1 MASASLS
8 KSAYRLE
15 AAEVLRLLE
24 VDPHN
29 GLTQQQIQK
38 NRAKYGRNEIP
49 VPPGSSFFQLLLS
62 QFEDLLVL
70 ILLGAAIISFLLACF
85 EEGEDRLTAFVEPA
99 VIMIILIANATVGV
113 VQETNAEKAIEKLKE
128 SEARDA
134 NVLRQGVYETVHAAE
149 LVPGDILALSN
160 GDKVPADARILEL
173 ATASLLVDESM
184 LTGESEAA
192 EKFTHAI
199 NIPETQVVNQDKRN
213 MLFSGALMLRGK
225 ATAVV
230 VGTGSNT
237 EMGVIASGLVKNDE
251 KTPLQQ
257 KLDEFGEQLS
267 KVIGVIC
274 LVVWLINIGHFTDPE
289 HGSALRGAIYYFKI
303 AVALAVAA
311 IPEGL
316 PAVVTTCL
324 ALGTMKM
331 AKKNAIVRSLPSV
344 ETLGCTTV
352 ICSDK
357 TGTLTT
363 NMMSVQKVLTVDV
376 ATRTG
381 VSFRDYLVQGDSW
394 APIGD
399 IIREGDRMGTR
410 VTAVEDGGLAYLGQ
424 ISALC
429 NEATLGYKV
438 SEKDGTGVYT
448 KTGAPTEA
456 ALLVLAE
463 KIGTPTPQLN
473 ARAAEAPPEQ
483 RCQTAFS
490 YWRQRFQREHMLE
503 FDRDRKSMSVIV
515 SEVGVAPPS
524 SSTRAARNVSS
535 GKSWLFAK
543 GAAEFLMDRCTSIR
557 GSDGSV
563 VPLTAQNRAE
573 INERL
578 LGYER
583 DGLRCLALAYV
594 ENPNPHNDYRDSSRY
609 EEYESNMTFVGLTA
623 MLDPPRAAVNASIL
637 KCRSAGI
644 RVIVIT
650 GDNKV
655 TAESISRKIGV
666 FGMDEDLSGKSY
678 TGSEFDQMNPQ
689 QKEEA
694 ARNASLFARVEPK
707 HKLELVQLLKK
718 QGHVVAMTGDGVND
732 ATALKQADI
741 GIAMGSGTDVA
752 REASK
757 MVLQDDNFATIV
769 MAVEEGRAIYA
780 NTKQFIRYLI
790 SSNIGEVACIFLTAA
805 IGMPEA
811 LIPVQL
817 LWVNLVT
824 DGLPATALGF
834 NPPDKD
840 IMLREPRG
848 RSESIIN
855 GWMFFRY
862 LAVGLY
868 VGVGTVGGFI
878 WWYLSATNGPHI
890 SWQQLVSFHEC
901 SKNRTLFEGIDC
913 AIFHDPRPSTM
924 SLSILVTI
932 EMFNALNALSENQS
946 LLSTPPTSNP
956 YVVFACA
963 LSFALHFMIVYI
975 PFFADIFHVA
985 PLNQEEWLHVLYA
998 SLPVFALDEILK
1010 FISRQVSGSN
1020 KTSRTKKRD

>member
-1 MASASLS
+1 
-8 KSAYRLE
+8 
-15 AAEVLRLLE
+15 VC
-24 VDPHN
+24 V
-29 GLTQQQIQK
+29 
-38 NRAKYGRNEIP
+38 
-49 VPPGSSFFQLLLS
+49 
-62 QFEDLLVL
+62 
-70 ILLGAAIISFLLACF
+70 C
-85 EEGEDRLTAFVEPA
+85 
-99 VIMIILIANATVGV
+99 
-113 VQETNAEKAIEKLKE
+113 
-128 SEARDA
+128 
-134 NVLRQGVYETVHAAE
+134 
-149 LVPGDILALSN
+149 
-160 GDKVPADARILEL
+160 ARI
-173 ATASLLVDESM
+173 V
-184 LTGESEAA
+184 
-192 EKFTHAI
+192 
-199 NIPETQVVNQDKRN
+199 Q
-213 MLFSGALMLRGK
+213 
-225 ATAVV
+225 
-230 VGTGSNT
+230 
-237 EMGVIASGLVKNDE
+237 
-251 KTPLQQ
+251 
-257 KLDEFGEQLS
+257 
-267 KVIGVIC
+267 
-274 LVVWLINIGHFTDPE
+274 
-289 HGSALRGAIYYFKI
+289 AIYYFKI

-363 NMMSVQKVLTVDV
+363 NMMSVQKILTVDS
-376 ATRTG
+376 ATKTK
-381 VSFRDYLVQGDSW
+381 VTFRDYLVQGDSW

-399 IIREGDRMGTR
+399 IIREGDKKAAR
-410 VTAVEDGGLAYLGQ
+410 VTAVEDGGLGYLGQ
-424 ISALC
+424 IAALC
-429 NEATLGYKV
+429 NESTLGYHV
-438 SEKDGTGVYT
+438 NKDGVGTYT

-463 KIGTPTPQLN
+463 KIGVPD
-473 ARAAEAPPEQ
+473 ARTNIEIASLAPVERAQAAVN
-483 RCQTAFS
+483 
-490 YWRQRFQREHMLE
+490 YWKDQFAREHMLE
-503 FDRDRKSMSVIV
+503 FDRDRKSMSVVV
-515 SEVGVAPPS
+515 SEVV
-524 SSTRAARNVSS
+524 
-535 GKSWLFAK
+535 GKKTKTWLFAK
-543 GAAEFLMDRCTSIR
+543 GAAECVIERCSFIR
-557 GSDGSV
+557 GADGSV
-563 VPLTAQNRAE
+563 VPLTASHVKE
-573 INERL
+573 IEARL
-578 LGYER
+578 ESYAGE
-583 DGLRCLALAYV
+583 GLRCLALAYV
-594 ENPNPHNDYRDSSRY
+594 EDPSTKFDFKNSAKYAD
-609 EEYESNMTFVGLTA
+609 YESNMVFVGLTA

-666 FGMDEDLSGKSY
+666 FGATENLAGKSF
-678 TGSEFDQMNPQ
+678 TGSEFDQMTPA
-689 QKEEA
+689 QKDKA
-694 ARNASLFARVEPK
+694 ASEASLFARVEPK

-868 VGVGTVGGFI
+868 VGIGTVGGFI

-890 SWQQLVSFHEC
+890 TWQQLINFHDCQNGTNKE
-901 SKNRTLFEGIDC
+901 LYAGIDC
-913 AIFHDPRPSTM
+913 TIFHDARPSTM

-946 LLSTPPTSNP
+946 LLTTPPTSNL
-956 YVVFACA
+956 YVVLACA
-963 LSFALHFMIVYI
+963 LSFALHFMIVYV
-975 PFFADIFHVA
+975 PFFAAIFHVA

-998 SLPVFALDEILK
+998 SLPVFLLDETLK
-1010 FISRQVSGSN
+1010 FISRQVAGQQ
-1020 KTSRTKKRD
+1020 TCTYT

>member
-1 MASASLS
+1 MAASLQ
-8 KSAYRLE
+8 KSAYSLE
-15 AAEVLRLLE
+15 GREVLSQFGVSE
-24 VDPHN
+24 AT
-29 GLTQQQIQK
+29 GLTQQQVQN
-38 NRAKYGRNEIP
+38 NRNKFGRNEIP
-49 VPPGSSFFQLLLS
+49 VPPGTSFFALLMG

-70 ILLGAAIISFLLACF
+70 ILLGAAVVSFLLALF

-99 VIMIILIANATVGV
+99 VIMIILLCNATVGV

-134 NVLRQGVYETVHAAE
+134 NVVRDGVHSVIHAGD
-149 LVPGDILALSN
+149 LVPGDIITLTN
-160 GDKVPADARILEL
+160 GDKVPADARVLSL
-173 ATASLLVDESM
+173 ASASLLCDESM

-192 EKFTHAI
+192 EKHSDVVRVPLA
-199 NIPETQVVNQDKRN
+199 QAVNQDKRN
-213 MLFSGALMLRGK
+213 MLFSGSLLLRGK
-225 ATAVV
+225 ATAIV
-230 VGTGSNT
+230 VGTGANT
-237 EMGVIASGLVKNDE
+237 EMGVIAAGLVKNDE

-289 HGSALRGAIYYFKI
+289 HGSMFKGAIYYFKI

-363 NMMSVQKVLTVDV
+363 NMMSVQKVLVV
-376 ATRTG
+376 QSAKG
-381 VSFRDYLVQGDSW
+381 SNVSFVDYAVQGDSW
-394 APIGD
+394 TPIGD
-399 IIREGDRMGTR
+399 IIRAGDARSAR
-410 VTAVEDGGLAYLGQ
+410 VTARDDAGLAYLGQ
-424 ISALC
+424 IAALC
-429 NEATLGYKV
+429 NESTLGYKI
-438 SEKDGTGVYT
+438 SEKDGSGAYV

-463 KIGTPTPQLN
+463 KIGVPAAGWNPTQMEPSV
-473 ARAAEAPPEQ
+473 RAQAA
-483 RCQTAFS
+483 ANF
-490 YWRQRFQREHMLE
+490 WRERFAREHMLE
-503 FDRDRKSMSVIV
+503 FDRDRKSMSVV
-515 SEVGVAPPS
+515 VREAQSNK
-524 SSTRAARNVSS
+524 R
-535 GKSWLFAK
+535 WLFAK
-543 GAAEFLMDRCTSIR
+543 GAAECILERCSSIR
-557 GSDGSV
+557 GADGTV
-563 VPLTAQNRAE
+563 VPLTPASKNAIQ
-573 INERL
+573 ERL
-578 LGYER
+578 DGYAR

-594 ENPNPHNDYRDSSRY
+594 EDPSAKNDYRDASQY
-609 EEYESNMTFVGLTA
+609 ATFESQMTFVGLTA

-650 GDNKV
+650 GDNKT
-655 TAESISRKIGV
+655 TAESISRRIGV
-666 FGMDEDLSGKSY
+666 FGEEENLQGKSF
-678 TGSEFDQMNPQ
+678 TGAEFDQMTPA
-689 QKEEA
+689 QKEA
-694 ARNASLFARVEPK
+694 AVVNASLFARVEPK

-848 RSESIIN
+848 RTESIIN
-855 GWMFFRY
+855 GWMFTRY
-862 LAVGLY
+862 LLVGLY

-878 WWYLSATNGPHI
+878 WWYLRATAGPHI
-890 SWQQLVSFHEC
+890 TWEQLTSFHEC
-901 SKNRTLFEGIDC
+901 ASNKVLFAGVDC
-913 AIFHDPRPSTM
+913 ATFHDPRPSTM

-946 LLSTPPTSNP
+946 LLSTPPTANP
-956 YVVFACA
+956 YVLLACA
-963 LSFALHFMIVYI
+963 LSFALHFAIVYI
-975 PFFADIFHVA
+975 PFFAGIFHVA
-985 PLNQEEWLHVLYA
+985 PLNQEEWLHVLYL
-998 SLPVFALDEILK
+998 SLPVFALDEALK
-1010 FISRQVSGSN
+1010 FISRQQSGSDRILR
-1020 KTSRTKKRD
+1020 SKKSD